1 MNLIPKLKNRD
12 AQIGVIGLGYVG
24 LPLVVEFAKAGFQV
38 QGVDTSEEVVRRIRE
53 CCPACKDISLELL
66 GKLIAAGRFEPTT
79 DYDVL
84 RDCDAI
90 CICVPTPLAANQ
102 EPDLAFIQ
110 HASREIAARLRAD
123 QLVVLEST
131 SFPGTTAE
139 VVLPILSSNGLAV
152 GQDFFLGYSPERVD
166 PGNKTYTVKNTP
178 RLVAGITPQCLEAT
192 VTLCSQIV
200 DQVVAVSRPAAA
212 EMAKLLE
219 NTFRVV
225 NIALANE
232 VALLCHRLGLD
243 VWEVIEAAAT
253 KPFGFMKFT
262 PGPGVGGHC
271 IPVDPHYLSWKAR
284 QHGFSTRLVDVA
296 TQINAQMPEHV
307 THKVAV
313 ALSEH
318 GIPIDQAS
326 VLILGVAYKPDI
338 GDVRET
344 PAAGIIEELAQKG
357 AEVTYH
363 DPFVPEFSANG
374 YRMHSQQMTEELLAS
389 ADCVMLVTNHSAYPH
404 ERIAEKAKTLIDT
417 QNAVKSCNGRTPQ
430 NVVSMHE
437 ITGQGQG

>member
-1 MNLIPKLKNRD
+1 MKLITRLKNRD

-24 LPLVVEFAKAGFQV
+24 LPLAMEFAKAGFQV
-38 QGVDTSEEVVRRIRE
+38 QGVDTSEEVVRRIRK
-53 CCPACKDISLELL
+53 CCPACEDVSSELL
-66 GKLIAAGRFEPTT
+66 GELIAAGRFEPTT
-79 DYDVL
+79 DCDVL

-90 CICVPTPLAANQ
+90 CICVPTPLAADR
-102 EPDLAFIQ
+102 EPDLSFVES
-110 HASREIAARLRAD
+110 ASREIAARLRAD

-131 SFPGTTAE
+131 SYPGTTAE
-139 VVLPILSSNGLAV
+139 VVLPILSSNGLAA

-192 VTLCSQIV
+192 VTLYSQIV
-200 DQVVAVSRPAAA
+200 DEVVEVSSPAAA

-219 NTFRVV
+219 NTFRAV

-232 VALLCHRLGLD
+232 VALLCDRLGLD

-296 TQINAQMPEHV
+296 TQVNAQMPEHV

-313 ALSEH
+313 ALDEH

-357 AEVTYH
+357 ARVTYH

-389 ADCVMLVTNHSAYPH
+389 SDCVVLVTNHSAYPH
-404 ERIAEKAKTLIDT
+404 ERIAEKAKILIDT
-417 QNAVKSCNGRTPQ
+417 RNALKG
-430 NVVSMHE
+430 
-437 ITGQGQG
+437 